1 MSRRPSRALLYG
13 PKMSGKK
20 MCLELGFSCLGGPQ
34 DKNMLLSMS
43 SFDDY
48 GIPQQD
54 IEIQDIL
61 AQHRSKSATS
71 KSSFRSLQSYP
82 NVKNIREWLAQFYK
96 EILQVSATLQGDN
109 NMKTSQTLE
118 DKSRTSLFLHD
129 FPLKG
134 NT

>member
-1 MSRRPSRALLYG
+1 
-13 PKMSGKK
+13 
-20 MCLELGFSCLGGPQ
+20 
-34 DKNMLLSMS
+34 MS